1 MIKLAL
7 LFKEGIRINIY
18 DDIGLVKGVGPKLK
32 ERHNKVGIFT
42 VLDLLLYFPRDYEFL
57 NDDISLNG
65 DISDEKAILKCKV
78 QSYGSSIR
86 TRNGKTL
93 TTINFTYNNLK
104 VIGKWFNQPY
114 IKRNFILGNEYNLMG
129 KFKKVNNTLEVIN
142 PLIPCK
148 EANKSEIL
156 PIYTLKNGLTNK
168 ILVKLINE
176 ILKNMIIKENLPEE
190 IVKKYKLISLD
201 KAIRSI
207 HFPEGRGELQ
217 SAINRLKF
225 QELFTY
231 SLKIIMMKAHIKKEN
246 SGISFKMSPLLKDLK
261 ESLPYTLT
269 NAQSRTLREI
279 LLDQKRNIAMNRLVQ
294 GDVGSGKTLVALIS
308 MFNVYMNGYQT
319 VLMAPTEILANQH
332 YAEAKKY
339 LEQFGVDI
347 ELLTGSTKE
356 KEKKRIKE
364 KIASGKGIMLIG
376 THALI
381 QDDVELNNLGLV
393 VTDEQHRFGVEQRSR
408 LINKNKRADV
418 LVMTATPIPR
428 TLSLYLYSDLDISI
442 IDELPPG
449 RKPIDTMLVDMNQRM
464 KAYNFALKEVEKGR
478 QFYIVSPLIEE
489 NEKLNLNSVEKIYE
503 ELKNGIFKDVRIEI
517 LHGKMSGKDKDK
529 IINTF
534 KNGEI
539 KGIISTTVIEVGVNV
554 PNSTMMIIENAE
566 RFGLAQ
572 LHQLRGRVGR
582 GKHKSYCIL
591 IANTKN
597 DITRRR
603 MEIMTESSDGFYIAE
618 EDLKLR
624 GAGEVFGMRQ
634 HGDEG
639 FILANVVDD
648 INILKCANHEAKLIV
663 NNINEDNKKLCTE
676 IMRGI
681 ERNSRYICF
690 N

>member
-32 ERHNKVGIFT
+32 ERLNKVGIFT

-114 IKRNFILGNEYNLMG
+114 IKRNLILGNEYNLMG

-332 YAEAKKY
+332 YAESKKY

>member
-32 ERHNKVGIFT
+32 ERLNKVGIFT

-65 DISDEKAILKCKV
+65 DTSDEKAILKCKAK
-78 QSYGSSIR
+78 SYGSSIR

-93 TTINFTYNNLK
+93 TTINFIYNNLK

-207 HFPEGRGELQ
+207 HFPAGRGELQ

-279 LLDQKRNIAMNRLVQ
+279 LMDQKRNIAMNRLVQ

-339 LEQFGVDI
+339 LDKFGVDI
-347 ELLTGSTKE
+347 ELLTGSTKG

-364 KIASGKGIMLIG
+364 KIASGKEIMLIG
-376 THALI
+376 THAVI

-503 ELKNGIFKDVRIEI
+503 ELKNGIFKDIRIEI
-517 LHGKMSGKDKDK
+517 LHGKMAGKDKDK

-582 GKHKSYCIL
+582 GEHKSYCIL

>member
-1 MIKLAL
+1 M
-7 LFKEGIRINIY
+7 NIY

-32 ERHNKVGIFT
+32 ERLNKVGIFT

-65 DISDEKAILKCKV
+65 DTSDEKAILKCKV

-176 ILKNMIIKENLPEE
+176 ILKNMIIKENLPDE

-207 HFPEGRGELQ
+207 HFPAGRGELQ

-308 MFNVYMNGYQT
+308 MFNVYINGYQT

-339 LEQFGVDI
+339 LDKFGVDI

-364 KIASGKGIMLIG
+364 KIASGKEIMLIG

-503 ELKNGIFKDVRIEI
+503 ELKNGIFKDIRIEI
-517 LHGKMSGKDKDK
+517 LHGKMAGKDKDK

-582 GKHKSYCIL
+582 GEHKSYCIL

>member
-1 MIKLAL
+1 M
-7 LFKEGIRINIY
+7 NIY

-32 ERHNKVGIFT
+32 ERLNKVGIFT

-503 ELKNGIFKDVRIEI
+503 ELKNGIFKDIRIEI
-517 LHGKMSGKDKDK
+517 LHGKIAGKDKDK

-582 GKHKSYCIL
+582 GEHKSYCIL

>member
-1 MIKLAL
+1 M
-7 LFKEGIRINIY
+7 NIY

-32 ERHNKVGIFT
+32 ERLNKVGIFT

-65 DISDEKAILKCKV
+65 DTNDEKAILKCKAK
-78 QSYGSSIR
+78 SYGSSIR

-129 KFKKVNNTLEVIN
+129 NFKKVNNTLEVIN

-332 YAEAKKY
+332 YDEAKKY
-339 LEQFGVDI
+339 LDQFGVDI

-364 KIASGKGIMLIG
+364 KIASGKEIMLIG

-582 GKHKSYCIL
+582 GEHKSYCIL

-648 INILKCANHEAKLIV
+648 INILKYANHEAKLIV

>member
-32 ERHNKVGIFT
+32 ERLNKVGIFT

-364 KIASGKGIMLIG
+364 KIASGKEIMLIG
-376 THALI
+376 THAVI

-517 LHGKMSGKDKDK
+517 LHGKMAGKDKDK

-582 GKHKSYCIL
+582 GEHKSYCIL

>member
-32 ERHNKVGIFT
+32 ERLNKVGIFT

-246 SGISFKMSPLLKDLK
+246 SGISFKMSPLLKELK

-339 LEQFGVDI
+339 LDKFGVDI

-364 KIASGKGIMLIG
+364 KIASGKEIMLIG

-582 GKHKSYCIL
+582 GEHKSYCIL

>member
-32 ERHNKVGIFT
+32 ERLNKVGIFT

-65 DISDEKAILKCKV
+65 DTSDEKAILKCRV

-176 ILKNMIIKENLPEE
+176 ILKNMIIKENLPDE

-246 SGISFKMSPLLKDLK
+246 SGISFKMSHLLKDLK

-269 NAQSRTLREI
+269 NTQSRTLREI

-339 LEQFGVDI
+339 LDKFGVDI

-364 KIASGKGIMLIG
+364 KIASGKEIMLIG

-582 GKHKSYCIL
+582 GEHKSYCIL

>member
-32 ERHNKVGIFT
+32 ERLNKVGIFT

-207 HFPEGRGELQ
+207 HFPAGRGELQ

-246 SGISFKMSPLLKDLK
+246 SGISFKMSPLLKELK

-339 LEQFGVDI
+339 LDQFGVDI

-364 KIASGKGIMLIG
+364 KIASGKEIMLIG

-449 RKPIDTMLVDMNQRM
+449 RKPIDTMLVDMNQRI

-582 GKHKSYCIL
+582 GEHKSYCIL

>member
-32 ERHNKVGIFT
+32 ERLNKVGIFT

-65 DISDEKAILKCKV
+65 DTSDEKAILKCKAK
-78 QSYGSSIR
+78 SYGSSIR

-93 TTINFTYNNLK
+93 TTINFIYNNLK

-207 HFPEGRGELQ
+207 HFPAGRGELQ

-279 LLDQKRNIAMNRLVQ
+279 LMDQKRNIAMNRLVQ

-339 LEQFGVDI
+339 LDKFGVDI

-364 KIASGKGIMLIG
+364 KIASGKEIMLIG
-376 THALI
+376 THAVI

-503 ELKNGIFKDVRIEI
+503 ELKNGIFKDIRIEI
-517 LHGKMSGKDKDK
+517 LHGKMAGKDKDK

-582 GKHKSYCIL
+582 GEHKSYCIL

>member
-32 ERHNKVGIFT
+32 ERLNKVGIFT

-65 DISDEKAILKCKV
+65 DTSDEKAILKCKV

-339 LEQFGVDI
+339 LDKFGVDI

-364 KIASGKGIMLIG
+364 KIASGKEIMLIG

-517 LHGKMSGKDKDK
+517 LHGKMAGKDKDK

-582 GKHKSYCIL
+582 GEHKSYCIL

>member
-1 MIKLAL
+1 M
-7 LFKEGIRINIY
+7 NIY

-32 ERHNKVGIFT
+32 ERLNKVGIFT

-65 DISDEKAILKCKV
+65 DTSDEKAILKCKAK
-78 QSYGSSIR
+78 SYGSSIR

-364 KIASGKGIMLIG
+364 KIASGKEIMLIG

-582 GKHKSYCIL
+582 GEHKSYCIL

>member
-1 MIKLAL
+1 M
-7 LFKEGIRINIY
+7 NIY

-32 ERHNKVGIFT
+32 ERLNKVGIFT

-65 DISDEKAILKCKV
+65 DTSDEKAILKCRAK
-78 QSYGSSIR
+78 SYGSSIR

-319 VLMAPTEILANQH
+319 VLMVPTEILANQH
-332 YAEAKKY
+332 YDEAKKY
-339 LEQFGVDI
+339 LDQFGVDI

-364 KIASGKGIMLIG
+364 KIASGKEIMLIG

-464 KAYNFALKEVEKGR
+464 KAYNFALKELEKGR

-582 GKHKSYCIL
+582 GEHKSYCIL

>member
-1 MIKLAL
+1 M
-7 LFKEGIRINIY
+7 NIY

-32 ERHNKVGIFT
+32 ERLNKVGIFT

-65 DISDEKAILKCKV
+65 DTSDEKAILKCKV

-114 IKRNFILGNEYNLMG
+114 IKRNFILGDEYNLMG
-129 KFKKVNNTLEVIN
+129 RFKKVNNTLEVIN

-176 ILKNMIIKENLPEE
+176 ILKNMIIKENLPDE

-339 LEQFGVDI
+339 LDKFGVDI

-364 KIASGKGIMLIG
+364 KIASGKEIMLIG
-376 THALI
+376 THAVI

-517 LHGKMSGKDKDK
+517 LHGKMAGKDKDK

-582 GKHKSYCIL
+582 GEHKSYCIL

>member
-32 ERHNKVGIFT
+32 ERLNKVGIFT

-231 SLKIIMMKAHIKKEN
+231 SLKIIMMKTHIKKEN

-339 LEQFGVDI
+339 LDKFGVDI

-364 KIASGKGIMLIG
+364 KIASGKEIMLIG

-517 LHGKMSGKDKDK
+517 LHGKMAGKDKDK

-582 GKHKSYCIL
+582 GEHKSYCIL

>member
-32 ERHNKVGIFT
+32 ERLNKVGIFT

-65 DISDEKAILKCKV
+65 DTSHEKAILKCKAK
-78 QSYGSSIR
+78 SYGSSIR

-104 VIGKWFNQPY
+104 VIGKWFNQHY

-148 EANKSEIL
+148 EVNKSEIL

-339 LEQFGVDI
+339 LDKFGVDI

-364 KIASGKGIMLIG
+364 KIASGKEIMLIG
-376 THALI
+376 THAVI

-517 LHGKMSGKDKDK
+517 LHGKMAGKDKDK

-582 GKHKSYCIL
+582 GEHKSYCIL

>member
-1 MIKLAL
+1 M
-7 LFKEGIRINIY
+7 NIY

-32 ERHNKVGIFT
+32 ERLNKVGIFT

-57 NDDISLNG
+57 NDDISLNE
-65 DISDEKAILKCKV
+65 DTSDEKAILKCRAK
-78 QSYGSSIR
+78 SYGSSIR

-332 YAEAKKY
+332 YDEAKKY
-339 LEQFGVDI
+339 LDQFGVDI

-364 KIASGKGIMLIG
+364 KIASGKEIMLIG

-381 QDDVELNNLGLV
+381 QNDVELNNLGLV

-582 GKHKSYCIL
+582 GEHKSYCIL

>member
-18 DDIGLVKGVGPKLK
+18 DDIGLVKGVGTKLK
-32 ERHNKVGIFT
+32 ERLNKVGIFT

-503 ELKNGIFKDVRIEI
+503 ELKNGIFKDIRIEI
-517 LHGKMSGKDKDK
+517 LHGKIAGKDKDK

-582 GKHKSYCIL
+582 GEHKSYCIL

>member
-32 ERHNKVGIFT
+32 ERLNKVGIFT

-207 HFPEGRGELQ
+207 HFPAGRGELQ

-246 SGISFKMSPLLKDLK
+246 SGISFKMSPLLKELK

-339 LEQFGVDI
+339 LDQFGVDI

-364 KIASGKGIMLIG
+364 KIASGKEIMLIG

-449 RKPIDTMLVDMNQRM
+449 RKPIDTMLVDMNQRI

-503 ELKNGIFKDVRIEI
+503 ELKNGIFKDIRIEI
-517 LHGKMSGKDKDK
+517 LHGKMAGKDKDK

>member
-32 ERHNKVGIFT
+32 ERLNKVGIFT

-339 LEQFGVDI
+339 LDKFGVDI

-364 KIASGKGIMLIG
+364 KIASGKEIMLIG
-376 THALI
+376 THAVI

-517 LHGKMSGKDKDK
+517 LHGKMAGKDKDK

-582 GKHKSYCIL
+582 GEHKSYCIL

>member
-32 ERHNKVGIFT
+32 ERLNKVGIFT

-176 ILKNMIIKENLPEE
+176 ILKNMIIKENLPDE

-207 HFPEGRGELQ
+207 HFPAGRGELQ

-261 ESLPYTLT
+261 DSLPYTLT

-279 LLDQKRNIAMNRLVQ
+279 LMDQKRNIAMNRLVQ

-339 LEQFGVDI
+339 LDKFGVDI

-364 KIASGKGIMLIG
+364 KIASGKEIMLIG

-517 LHGKMSGKDKDK
+517 LHGKMAGKDKDK

-554 PNSTMMIIENAE
+554 PNSTIMIIENAE

-582 GKHKSYCIL
+582 GEHKSYCIL

>member
-1 MIKLAL
+1 M
-7 LFKEGIRINIY
+7 NIY

-32 ERHNKVGIFT
+32 ERLNKVGIFT

-65 DISDEKAILKCKV
+65 DTNDEKAILKCKAK
-78 QSYGSSIR
+78 SYGSSIR

-332 YAEAKKY
+332 YDEAKKY

-364 KIASGKGIMLIG
+364 KIASGKEIMLIG

-582 GKHKSYCIL
+582 GEHKSYCIL

>member
-32 ERHNKVGIFT
+32 ERLNKVGIFT

-114 IKRNFILGNEYNLMG
+114 IKRNLILGNEYNLMG

-364 KIASGKGIMLIG
+364 KIASGKEIMLIG
-376 THALI
+376 THAVI

-464 KAYNFALKEVEKGR
+464 KAYNFALKEVGKGR

-582 GKHKSYCIL
+582 GEHKSYCIL

>member
-32 ERHNKVGIFT
+32 ERLNKVGIFT

-65 DISDEKAILKCKV
+65 DISDEKAILKCKAK
-78 QSYGSSIR
+78 SYGSSIR

-176 ILKNMIIKENLPEE
+176 ILKNMIIKENLPDE

-339 LEQFGVDI
+339 LDKFGVDI

-364 KIASGKGIMLIG
+364 KIASGKEIMLIG

-517 LHGKMSGKDKDK
+517 LHGKMAGKDKDK

-582 GKHKSYCIL
+582 GEHKSYCIL

>member
-32 ERHNKVGIFT
+32 ERLNKVGIFT

-65 DISDEKAILKCKV
+65 DTSDEKAILKCKV

-190 IVKKYKLISLD
+190 IVKKYKLTSLD

-207 HFPEGRGELQ
+207 HFPAGRGELQ

-279 LLDQKRNIAMNRLVQ
+279 LMDQKRNIAMNRLVQ

-339 LEQFGVDI
+339 LDKFGVDI

-364 KIASGKGIMLIG
+364 KIASGKEIMLIG

-517 LHGKMSGKDKDK
+517 LHGKMAGKDKDK

-582 GKHKSYCIL
+582 GEHKSYCIL

>member
-32 ERHNKVGIFT
+32 ERLNKVGIFT

-176 ILKNMIIKENLPEE
+176 ILKNMIIKENLPDE

-201 KAIRSI
+201 KAIRII

-269 NAQSRTLREI
+269 SAQSRTLREI

-339 LEQFGVDI
+339 LDQFGVDI

-364 KIASGKGIMLIG
+364 KIASGKEIMLIG

-503 ELKNGIFKDVRIEI
+503 ELKNGIFKDIRIEI
-517 LHGKMSGKDKDK
+517 LHGKMAGKDKDK

-582 GKHKSYCIL
+582 GEHKSYCIL

>member
-32 ERHNKVGIFT
+32 ERLNKVGIFT

-339 LEQFGVDI
+339 LDQFGVDI

-364 KIASGKGIMLIG
+364 KIASGKEIMLIG

-517 LHGKMSGKDKDK
+517 LHGKMTGKDKDK

-582 GKHKSYCIL
+582 GEHKSYCIL

>member
-32 ERHNKVGIFT
+32 ERLNKVGIFT

-176 ILKNMIIKENLPEE
+176 ILKNMIIKENLPDE

-207 HFPEGRGELQ
+207 HFPAGRGELQ

-246 SGISFKMSPLLKDLK
+246 SGISFKMSPLLKELK

-339 LEQFGVDI
+339 LDKFGVDI

-364 KIASGKGIMLIG
+364 KIASGKEIMLIG

-503 ELKNGIFKDVRIEI
+503 ELKNGIFKDIRIEI
-517 LHGKMSGKDKDK
+517 LHGKMAGKDKDK

-582 GKHKSYCIL
+582 GEHKSYCIL

>member
-32 ERHNKVGIFT
+32 ERLNKVGIFT

-142 PLIPCK
+142 PLIHCK

-231 SLKIIMMKAHIKKEN
+231 SLKIIMMKTHIKKEN

-339 LEQFGVDI
+339 LDKFGVDI

-364 KIASGKGIMLIG
+364 KIASGKEIMLIG

-517 LHGKMSGKDKDK
+517 LHGKMAGKDKDK

-582 GKHKSYCIL
+582 GEHKSYCIL

>member
-32 ERHNKVGIFT
+32 ERLNKVGIFT

-65 DISDEKAILKCKV
+65 DISDEKAILKCRV

-339 LEQFGVDI
+339 LDKFGVDI

-364 KIASGKGIMLIG
+364 KIASGKEIMLIG

-517 LHGKMSGKDKDK
+517 LHGKMAGKDKDK

-582 GKHKSYCIL
+582 GEHKSYCIL

-648 INILKCANHEAKLIV
+648 INILKCANHEAKFIV

>member
-1 MIKLAL
+1 M
-7 LFKEGIRINIY
+7 NIY

-32 ERHNKVGIFT
+32 ERLNKVGIFT

-65 DISDEKAILKCKV
+65 DTSDEKAILKCRAK
-78 QSYGSSIR
+78 SYGSSIR

-176 ILKNMIIKENLPEE
+176 ILKNMIIKENLPDE

-308 MFNVYMNGYQT
+308 MFNVYMNEYQT

-339 LEQFGVDI
+339 LDKFGVDI

-364 KIASGKGIMLIG
+364 KIASGKEIMLIG
-376 THALI
+376 THAVI

-517 LHGKMSGKDKDK
+517 LHGKMAGKDKDK

>member
-32 ERHNKVGIFT
+32 ERLNKVGIFT

-65 DISDEKAILKCKV
+65 DTSDEKAILKCKV

-176 ILKNMIIKENLPEE
+176 ILKNMIIKENLPDE

-231 SLKIIMMKAHIKKEN
+231 SLKIIMMKTHIKKEN

-261 ESLPYTLT
+261 DSLPYTLT

-279 LLDQKRNIAMNRLVQ
+279 LMDQKRNIAMNRLVQ

-339 LEQFGVDI
+339 LDKFGVDI

-364 KIASGKGIMLIG
+364 KIASGKEIMLIG

-517 LHGKMSGKDKDK
+517 LHGKMAGKDKDK

-554 PNSTMMIIENAE
+554 PNSTIMIIENAE

-582 GKHKSYCIL
+582 GEHKSYCIL

>member
-32 ERHNKVGIFT
+32 ERLNKVGIFT

-176 ILKNMIIKENLPEE
+176 ILKNMIIKENLPDE

-201 KAIRSI
+201 KARRSI

-246 SGISFKMSPLLKDLK
+246 SGISFKMSHLLKDLK

-339 LEQFGVDI
+339 LGKFGVDI

-364 KIASGKGIMLIG
+364 KIASGKEIMLIG

-517 LHGKMSGKDKDK
+517 LHGKMAGKDKDK

-582 GKHKSYCIL
+582 GEHKSYCIL

>member
-32 ERHNKVGIFT
+32 ERLNKVGIFT

-176 ILKNMIIKENLPEE
+176 ILKNMIIKENLPDE

-269 NAQSRTLREI
+269 SAQSRTLREI
-279 LLDQKRNIAMNRLVQ
+279 LLDQKINIAMNRLVQ

-339 LEQFGVDI
+339 LDQFGVDI

-364 KIASGKGIMLIG
+364 KIASGKEIMLIG

-503 ELKNGIFKDVRIEI
+503 ELKNGIFKDIRIEI
-517 LHGKMSGKDKDK
+517 LHGKMAGKDKDK

-582 GKHKSYCIL
+582 GEHKSYCIL

>member
-32 ERHNKVGIFT
+32 ERLNKVGIFT

-57 NDDISLNG
+57 NDDISLNE
-65 DISDEKAILKCKV
+65 DTSDEKAILKCKV

-231 SLKIIMMKAHIKKEN
+231 SLKIIMMKTHIKKEN

>member
-32 ERHNKVGIFT
+32 ERLNKVGIFT

-65 DISDEKAILKCKV
+65 DTSDEKAILKCRV

-93 TTINFTYNNLK
+93 TIINFTYNNLK

-176 ILKNMIIKENLPEE
+176 ILKNMIIKENLPDE

-246 SGISFKMSPLLKDLK
+246 SGISFKMSHLLKDLK

-269 NAQSRTLREI
+269 NTQSRTLREI

-339 LEQFGVDI
+339 LDKFGVDI

-364 KIASGKGIMLIG
+364 KIASGKEIMLIG

-517 LHGKMSGKDKDK
+517 LHGKMAGKDKDK

-582 GKHKSYCIL
+582 GEHKSYCIL

>member
-32 ERHNKVGIFT
+32 ERLNKVGIFT

-65 DISDEKAILKCKV
+65 DISDEKAILKCRV

-207 HFPEGRGELQ
+207 HFPEDRGELQ

-339 LEQFGVDI
+339 LDKFGVDI

-364 KIASGKGIMLIG
+364 KIASGKEIMLIG

-517 LHGKMSGKDKDK
+517 LHGKMAGKDKDK

-582 GKHKSYCIL
+582 GEHKSYCIL

>member
-32 ERHNKVGIFT
+32 ERLNKVGIFT

-156 PIYTLKNGLTNK
+156 PIYILKNGLTNK

-176 ILKNMIIKENLPEE
+176 ILKNMIIKENLPDE

-231 SLKIIMMKAHIKKEN
+231 SLKIIMMKTHIKKEN

-339 LEQFGVDI
+339 LDKFGVDI

-364 KIASGKGIMLIG
+364 KIASGKEIMLIG

-503 ELKNGIFKDVRIEI
+503 ELKNGIFKDIRIEI
-517 LHGKMSGKDKDK
+517 LHGKMAGKDKDK

-582 GKHKSYCIL
+582 GEHKSYCIL

>member
-1 MIKLAL
+1 M
-7 LFKEGIRINIY
+7 NIY

-32 ERHNKVGIFT
+32 ERLNKVGIFT

-65 DISDEKAILKCKV
+65 DTSDEKAILKCRVK
-78 QSYGSSIR
+78 SYGSSIK

-201 KAIRSI
+201 KAIRNI
-207 HFPEGRGELQ
+207 HFPVGRGELQ

-339 LEQFGVDI
+339 LDKFGVDI

-364 KIASGKGIMLIG
+364 KIASGKEIMLIG

-408 LINKNKRADV
+408 IINKNKRADV

-517 LHGKMSGKDKDK
+517 LHGKMAGKDKDK

-582 GKHKSYCIL
+582 GEHKSYCIL

-681 ERNSRYICF
+681 ERNSKYICF